1 MTEPPYKKRNQR
13 LQFTH
18 ARNTAMILMGFAA
31 AFTLLMS
38 VVYTWTLAPIAES
51 EAHARMQ
58 LFGQIIPA
66 SLFDNDLLH
75 DTVTLAPDTLLGNT
89 QPTTAHIARL
99 HGAASALILEATAHD
114 GYAGDI
120 RLLIAVKADGQLAG
134 VRVLSHKETPG
145 LGDYIDI
152 AKDQWITLFD
162 GLSLADKPLEKW
174 QVKKDGG
181 DFDYRAGATITPR
194 AIVGAVSRVLQYVQY
209 HHQALFAAP
218 IAQ

>member
-1 MTEPPYKKRNQR
+1 MNEILK
-13 LQFTH
+13 H
-18 ARNTAMILMGFAA
+18 ARNTALTLMGFAA

-38 VVYTWTLAPIAES
+38 MVYTLTLDPIAES
-51 EAHARMQ
+51 EARARMQ
-58 LFGQIIPA
+58 LFKQIVPD

-75 DTVTLAPDTLLGNT
+75 DTVTLSPDPLLGNT
-89 QPTTAHIARL
+89 QPLTANIARL
-99 HGAASALILEATAHD
+99 HGEASAVILEATAHD

-120 RLLIAVKADGQLAG
+120 KLLIAIKADGSLAG

-152 AKDQWITLFD
+152 AKDRWITLFD
-162 GLSLADKPLEKW
+162 GLSLSQKPLGQW

-194 AIVGAVSRVLQYVQY
+194 AVVGAVGRALQYVQN
-209 HHQALFAAP
+209 HRQTLFAPVAAP
-218 IAQ
+218 EQEHTS